1 MVAPPLL
8 RQFLGVVNKVGGYET
23 HTYSAPSR
31 PSLVGSGRPLGQP
44 APQRSPDPPT
54 PARLP
59 RPARGAHAHN
69 QPLPRMRSAFDHP
82 HGCGKQPPCRRAA
95 AQPPRATWRAA
106 FGGRL
111 QLMASVLAAQARR
124 WRKGWLSL
132 SPLPV
137 VLVVDTLAAALKPG
151 SPEGRR

>member
-54 PARLP
+54 PALHAW
-59 RPARGAHAHN
+59 PAEAGV
-69 QPLPRMRSAFDHP
+69 
-82 HGCGKQPPCRRAA
+82 GCARA
-95 AQPPRATWRAA
+95 Q
-106 FGGRL
+106 
-111 QLMASVLAAQARR
+111 
-124 WRKGWLSL
+124 
-132 SPLPV
+132 
-137 VLVVDTLAAALKPG
+137 LAAAPDEIGLRP
-151 SPEGRR
+151 PPWMR